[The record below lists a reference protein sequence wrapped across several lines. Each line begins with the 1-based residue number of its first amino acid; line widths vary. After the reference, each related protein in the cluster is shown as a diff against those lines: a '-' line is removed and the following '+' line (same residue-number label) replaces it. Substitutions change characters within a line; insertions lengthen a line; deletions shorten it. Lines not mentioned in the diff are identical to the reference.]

1 MERILEFGGAP
12 KCSDD
17 QKQAFATQAANLV
30 QLITAEKQDSD
41 AINKAL
47 KDIGT
52 LTIDFEGVKAPGFF
66 QRVVPKCVLPLK
78 DMINPPAPSSRS
90 SLAFASRK
98 NAVYGA
104 ASKSGS
110 FDFNCL
116 LDCPLELLKMLGKY
130 DPDGL
135 FSVFQG
141 EIKPDWI
148 RIGLSAGVLFLLV
161 VVLLLL
167 MRKPRTEYL
176 R

>member
-1 MERILEFGGAP
+1 MEQILEFGGAP

-17 QKQAFATQAANLV
+17 QKKAFARQATHLV
-30 QLITAEKQDSD
+30 DLIMATPPDSD

-66 QRVVPKCVLPLK
+66 QRVAPKCVLPLK
-78 DMINPPAPSSRS
+78 DIINPPSPPSPSPA
-90 SLAFASRK
+90 AFASR
-98 NAVYGA
+98 NYAVSGA

-110 FDFNCL
+110 D
-116 LDCPLELLKMLGKY
+116 DPLAWLKKLSQD

-167 MRKPRTEYL
+167 MRKPQTEYL